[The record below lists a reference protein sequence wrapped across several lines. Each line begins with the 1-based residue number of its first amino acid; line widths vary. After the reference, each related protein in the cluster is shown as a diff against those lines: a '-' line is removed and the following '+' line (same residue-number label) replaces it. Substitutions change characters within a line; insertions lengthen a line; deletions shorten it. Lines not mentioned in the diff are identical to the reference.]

1 MADIDEH
8 LIQIDMRVKEY
19 IWELTSEIAK
29 KQGITEDLKARA
41 QLGGRPTKP
50 GYGTLKKIADL
61 TGVSL
66 DWLSGRTNVM
76 INPMSMGVDDDDE

>member
-1 MADIDEH
+1 
-8 LIQIDMRVKEY
+8 MRVKEY

-29 KQGITEDLKARA
+29 KQGITEDLKACA